1 MTGTLI
7 NVGTV
12 LSGGAIG
19 FLVGSRF
26 PSGMRHTLIQAI
38 GLTTLVIGFQRA
50 LLAENVLILLGSVAL
65 GTVLGELLGIESK
78 LERVGDLAQR
88 LLVRQEARPHPSP
101 LPEGEGVS
109 RLHPH
114 PLPEGEGATPHS
126 AVRTPQSALVS
137 RGFVTASLIF
147 CVGPMT
153 VLGCFEDG
161 LTGAYQTLAVKATLD
176 GVMAAL
182 LASSLGWGVLLA
194 AATVLLY
201 QGALTL
207 SAGLLRGLL
216 SDAMIAEMTA
226 VGGLLIVGI
235 GVNILDLAR
244 IRVGNMLPALV
255 VAPALS
261 ALSGLR

>member
-26 PSGMRHTLIQAI
+26 PNGMRHTLIQAI
-38 GLTTLVIGFQRA
+38 GLTTLVIGLQRA

-65 GTVLGELLGIESK
+65 GTVVGELLRIEAG
-78 LERVGDLAQR
+78 LERLGDLAQR
-88 LLVRQEARPHPSP
+88 ALARNGARPHPNP
-101 LPEGEGVS
+101 LPEGEGSS
-109 RLHPH
+109 RPD
-114 PLPEGEGATPHS
+114 PNRLPAREGASSDS
-126 AVRTPQSALVS
+126 AIRTPQSALVS

-153 VLGCFEDG
+153 ILGSFEDG

-194 AATVLLY
+194 AGTVLFY

-226 VGGLLIVGI
+226 AGGLLIVGI